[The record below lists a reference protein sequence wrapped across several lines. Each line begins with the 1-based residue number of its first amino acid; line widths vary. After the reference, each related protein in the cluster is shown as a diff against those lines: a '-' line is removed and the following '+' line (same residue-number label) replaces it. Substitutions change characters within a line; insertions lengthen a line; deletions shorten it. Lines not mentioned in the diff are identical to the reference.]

1 MVKRFRRFMAILM
14 AAAIVTSAH
23 PVSMYAQSVSD
34 GSVAEES
41 SENNSS
47 KDGNEESTET
57 GDSSGSEESTEVS
70 TESGATEAPQYND
83 IGEPLDEKPNE
94 NTEMPSEG
102 EERDGETTVSDN
114 DSASGTFERA
124 DGTTSENEA
133 VTETVSDDSVV
144 VDSVSGDSV
153 SDDSISD
160 NGIGGN
166 IEATFDFSDEYEISA
181 SFSMPAAYSSE
192 KYVLDP
198 EDFGN
203 SKNCWAY
210 TAMGMAETSR
220 MLQTDTTKDNFT
232 AYSPKQLVRQF
243 FNPIRTDRSGLT
255 YYSGVDALDTRY
267 RDISMLSANTT
278 LDTKKKINVINKSLT
293 EIDTENNYDSA
304 GGNLAYTTFELARWQ
319 GPKSSG
325 LTPNYGNTDELQKF
339 DENDTEAHLRNAYWV
354 PNNDK
359 SSICKLIQQ
368 TGSVGLQVYIAD
380 TGMAAVRATA
390 GAENYGYHY
399 YNNAVTAPNYTVQ
412 LIGWDPD
419 IKADMF
425 DYNGTKPSGNGAF
438 LAKSSYKASNGTY
451 QKYFWISQYD
461 AAFEYKDST
470 RIAVAYEFDD
480 ADNYD
485 YQYGYDGSNANETY
499 TTKRAYAVFTAGE
512 AGQQGGGA
520 DQAEVLRAVGI
531 GVGDAGTYEIGV
543 YYYNSNATYLNQY
556 PIETQTVKIP
566 YTGYHTIELEHPILL
581 LRDDR
586 VAVSVKRS
594 DGNSFK
600 AFVDKRSK
608 SPDKSIEFRPL
619 AVYGE
624 SYLNNPST
632 GKLISGNWALKSDLD
647 PDQKDGTATKS
658 TEKKA
663 AKNQIKYYE
672 KSYYEGMTPRI
683 KMYTDVVERPELVD
697 QTKIKVELTKYVWY
711 YTGNNINPTPR
722 IMVSVKN
729 RDGEAENCIVT
740 PDHYTTTYVNHK
752 NAGIGAVVVRG
763 GTVDSSG
770 NVTKQPDVFSGE
782 ISEEFKIVSTQ
793 INISKCKIYGVDAQE
808 YDSNKNYEQN
818 NIVVMYKVPETMHYV
833 KLVQGLDYTVGSI
846 EIINKKGSK
855 ASILITGT
863 GAFRNSVKKKFKIT
877 NVPVKKK
884 NGTVSGNGK
893 KSISDKSIT
902 VTLTD
907 SESGDVWDTVQRVA
921 YDKTKKYQPKVTVS
935 DNSKDGIDK
944 TLTEGT
950 DYKISYRKGKNPGL
964 AQVVIKGK
972 GAYTGKKISYFIVDP
987 IRITTDAVIKMS
999 PSTYKYT
1006 GNALK
1011 PKPRVTLYGKPIS
1024 KGSLYCHYN
1033 NNTGSSSGTATA
1045 QVIVFGR
1052 NKYIGYVGYTT
1063 FKITASTTSS

>member
-1 MVKRFRRFMAILM
+1 M
-14 AAAIVTSAH
+14 TSAH

-34 GSVAEES
+34 GSVADESSENSSSQDGSEES
-41 SENNSS
+41 SETGDNT
-47 KDGNEESTET
+47 STE
-57 GDSSGSEESTEVS
+57 GS
-70 TESGATEAPQYND
+70 TESGATEEQQYND
-83 IGEPLDEKPNE
+83 LGEPLDEKPNDDSR
-94 NTEMPSEG
+94 MPSEG
-102 EERDGETTVSDN
+102 EERDGETTVSEN
-114 DSASGTFERA
+114 DGESGKYERA
-124 DGTTSENEA
+124 GDTTSENEA
-133 VTETVSDDSVV
+133 VSETVCEDSAI
-144 VDSVSGDSV
+144 VDSVSIDSLSEDSV
-153 SDDSISD
+153 SD

-166 IEATFDFSDEYEISA
+166 IEATFDFSDDYELNA
-181 SFSMPAAYSSE
+181 SFTMPAAYSSE

-198 EDFGN
+198 EDVGE

-220 MLQTDTTKDNFT
+220 MLQTETTKDNFT
-232 AYSPKQLVRQF
+232 AYSPQHLVRQF
-243 FNPIRTDRSGLT
+243 FNPIRTDRAGLT
-255 YYSGVDALDTRY
+255 YYNGINAMDTRY
-267 RDISMLSANTT
+267 RDRSIPGILSTNTT
-278 LDTKKKINVINKSLT
+278 DVSAIDNPAVLDTAS
-293 EIDTENNYDSA
+293 
-304 GGNLAYTTFELARWQ
+304 GNLAYTTFELARWQ
-319 GPKSSG
+319 GPKSSSLPLNNG
-325 LTPNYGNTDELQKF
+325 DTDQLQKF

-354 PNNDK
+354 PNSDK
-359 SSICKLIQQ
+359 SSICKLIKQ
-368 TGSVGLQVYIAD
+368 TGSVGIQVYLAES
-380 TGMAAVRATA
+380 GMAAVRAADGTD
-390 GAENYGYHY
+390 NYGYHY
-399 YNNAVTAPNYTVQ
+399 YNNSVTVPNYTVQ
-412 LIGWDPD
+412 LIGWDPN

-425 DYNGTKPSGNGAF
+425 NYNGTKPSGNGAF

-461 AAFEYKDST
+461 AAFEYKDNT

-485 YQYGYDGSNANETY
+485 YQYGYDGSNGSETY

-512 AGQQGGGA
+512 AGQQGGGS
-520 DQAEVLRAVGI
+520 DQAEILRAVGV

-586 VAVSVKRS
+586 VAVSVRRS

-600 AFVDKRSK
+600 AFVDKKAK
-608 SPDKSIEFRPL
+608 SADKSIEFKPY

-632 GKLISGNWALKSDLD
+632 GKLVSGNWALRSDINLEPSD
-647 PDQKDGTATKS
+647 DSIFESTKKN
-658 TEKKA
+658 KKP
-663 AKNQIKYYE
+663 KKYDE
-672 KSYYEGMTPRI
+672 NEYYNGMTPRL
-683 KMYTDVVERPELVD
+683 KMYTDVVERPALVD

-729 RDGEAENCIVT
+729 GEGDTENCIVT

-793 INISKCKIYGVDAQE
+793 INIARCKIYGIGAQE
-808 YDSNKNYEQN
+808 YDSSNNYEQN

-833 KLVQGLDYTVGSI
+833 KLKQGLDYTVGSV
-846 EIINKKGSK
+846 EITNKNGNK
-855 ASILITGT
+855 ASILITGA
-863 GAFRNSVKKKFKIT
+863 GAFRNSIKKKFKIT
-877 NVPVKKK
+877 NAPVKKK
-884 NGTVSGNGK
+884 NGTTVSKNGK
-893 KSISDKSIT
+893 KSISDRSVT

-907 SESGDVWDTVQRVA
+907 SESGEAWDTVQRVA
-921 YDKTKKYQPKVTVS
+921 YDKTKKYKPKVTVS
-935 DNSKDGIDK
+935 DNAKDGTDK

-950 DYKISYRKGKNPGL
+950 DYKVSYKKGKNPGL

-972 GAYTGKKISYFIVDP
+972 GAYTGKTIAYFIVDP

-999 PSTYKYT
+999 PSSYKYT
-1006 GNALK
+1006 GDELK
-1011 PKPRVTLYGKPIS
+1011 PKPRVTLYGKPIP

-1045 QVIVFGR
+1045 QIIVFGR

-1063 FKITASTTSS
+1063 FKITASSSTSTS

>member
-1 MVKRFRRFMAILM
+1 MFKRFRRFMAIIM

-23 PVSMYAQSVSD
+23 PVTMYAQSVSTM
-34 GSVAEES
+34 SVVEES
-41 SENNSS
+41 SEN
-47 KDGNEESTET
+47 
-57 GDSSGSEESTEVS
+57 DSSRDGS
-70 TESGATEAPQYND
+70 TESGVSGEPQYND
-83 IGEPLDEKPNE
+83 LGELLEETPNE
-94 NTEMPSEG
+94 STDMFI
-102 EERDGETTVSDN
+102 D
-114 DSASGTFERA
+114 
-124 DGTTSENEA
+124 NEA
-133 VTETVSDDSVV
+133 VTETISDDTTVV
-144 VDSVSGDSV
+144 NSEEGESTSENV
-153 SDDSISD
+153 
-160 NGIGGN
+160 IGGN
-166 IEATFDFSDEYEISA
+166 IEATFDFSDKYELNA
-181 SFSMPAAYSSE
+181 SFTMPAAYSSE

-198 EDFGN
+198 EDFGDSN
-203 SKNCWAY
+203 NCWAY

-220 MLQTDTTKDNFT
+220 MLQTETTKDKFT
-232 AYSPKQLVRQF
+232 AYSPKHLVRQF

-267 RDISMLSANTT
+267 RDISILSTNSSILSTNSSSDKEQIIAETDAGDN
-278 LDTKKKINVINKSLT
+278 LDA
-293 EIDTENNYDSA
+293 A

-319 GPKSSG
+319 GPKSSS
-325 LTPNYGNTDELQKF
+325 LALNYGNADELQKF
-339 DENDTEAHLRNAYWV
+339 DESDTEAHLRNAYWV
-354 PNNDK
+354 PNSDK
-359 SSICKLIQQ
+359 SSICKLIKQ
-368 TGSVGLQVYIAD
+368 TGSVGLQVYITED
-380 TGMAAVRATA
+380 GMAAVRASGGT
-390 GAENYGYHY
+390 GNYGYHY
-399 YNNAVTAPNYTVQ
+399 YNNSVTAPNYTVQ

-419 IKADMF
+419 IKADLF
-425 DYNGTKPSGNGAF
+425 AYNGTKPSGNGAF

-485 YQYGYDGSNANETY
+485 YQYGYDGTNSNETY
-499 TTKRAYAVFTAGE
+499 STKRAYAVFTAGE

-520 DQAEVLRAVGI
+520 DQAEILRAVGV

-608 SPDKSIEFRPL
+608 SADKSIEFRPF

-632 GKLISGNWALKSDLD
+632 GKLISGNWALRSDID
-647 PDQKDGTATKS
+647 PDQEDGTPTNSTKN
-658 TEKKA
+658 KA
-663 AKNQIKYYE
+663 AKYQVKYYE
-672 KSYYEGMTPRI
+672 KNYYEGITPRI
-683 KMYTDVVERPELVD
+683 KMYTDVVERPSLVD
-697 QTKIKVELTKYVWY
+697 QTKIKVELSKYVWY

-722 IMVSVKN
+722 IMVSVTNKK
-729 RDGEAENCIVT
+729 GESENCIVT

-752 NAGIGAVVVRG
+752 EAGIGAVVVRG

-793 INISKCKIYGVDAQE
+793 INISKCKIYGVNAQE
-808 YDSNKNYEQN
+808 YDSSGSYEQN
-818 NIVVMYKVPETMHYV
+818 NVVVMYRVPETGHYV
-833 KLVQGLDYTVGSI
+833 KLVKGLDYTVGSV
-846 EIINKKGSK
+846 EIVNKAGSK

-863 GAFRNSVKKKFKIT
+863 GAFRNSVKKSFKIA
-877 NVPVKKK
+877 NAPKKDK
-884 NGTVSGNGK
+884 NGNVIKTSTTK
-893 KSISDKSIT
+893 KAISDKSVT
-902 VTLTD
+902 VTLIDPDT
-907 SESGDVWDTVQRVA
+907 GDAWDTVQRVN
-921 YDKTKKYQPKVTVS
+921 YEKSKKYQPTVIVS
-935 DNSKDGIDK
+935 DNSTGN
-944 TLTEGT
+944 TLTKDT
-950 DYKISYRKGKNPGL
+950 DYKVSYRKGKNPGL

-972 GAYTGKKISYFIVDP
+972 GSYTGKTTAYFIVNP
-987 IRITTDAVIKMS
+987 IRITTDAVIKMN
-999 PSTYKYT
+999 PSEYKYT
-1006 GNALK
+1006 GDALK
-1011 PKPRVTLYGKPIS
+1011 PKPRVTLYGKVIP
-1024 KGSLYCHYN
+1024 KGNLYCHYN

-1063 FKITASTTSS
+1063 FKITASSS